1 LIDRTHIP
9 HPQLSHNENWSFG
22 DLELAIAYQY
32 SLSLVQNTTFGR
44 NEITK
49 KPIVTP
55 GGAEGRIEIIFTCS
69 NFHVLISRLIFIS
82 SFAFTLSA
90 LLMQIE

>member
-1 LIDRTHIP
+1 MWDPTYLP

-55 GGAEGRIEIIFTCS
+55 GGAEGRIQLLKLSPVTC
-69 NFHVLISRLIFIS
+69 HL
-82 SFAFTLSA
+82 AFTDNFFSKP
-90 LLMQIE
+90 